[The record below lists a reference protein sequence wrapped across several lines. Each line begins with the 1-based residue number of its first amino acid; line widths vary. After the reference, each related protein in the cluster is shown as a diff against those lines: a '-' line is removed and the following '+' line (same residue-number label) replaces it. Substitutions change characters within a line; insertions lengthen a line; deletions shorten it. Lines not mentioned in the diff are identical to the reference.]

1 VVALAI
7 LLLLAL
13 TWRPEVAPV
22 EPPAARGF
30 DPSLIRQGAEL
41 AALGDCSTC
50 HTVRGGT
57 TFAGGRAILT
67 PFGTIYSTNIT
78 PDPSTGIGRWS
89 QGAFARAMREGVDR
103 QGRHLYPVFPYDHFT
118 LLTDADIDALY
129 AFFMT
134 RLPVRAQAPRN
145 EVSFPLSFRP
155 LLAAWKLL
163 FFRPRRYRQ
172 DDRHDAAWNR
182 GAYLAEGIAHCG
194 ACHTPRNAFG
204 AEDANQH
211 FAGGSAEGWH
221 AYSLNSMSQAPVV
234 WDVAS
239 MDSYLRNGWHAS
251 HGVAH
256 GPMAAVT
263 DDMTGVVAGDVRTMA
278 SYVVEGM
285 SGAAASEP
293 PPRPMTTSGTS
304 AATAATSV
312 DERSDGATIYAA
324 ACAGCHESHQPLP
337 FGGVELSLSTD
348 VAGGDPTNLVHVVL
362 EGLPATREVPQP
374 MMPGFATTFSD
385 HQLISLMAYL
395 RERFAHKPLWP
406 DTEAAIRRNSP

>member
-1 VVALAI
+1 MRFASRTRRYLARTIVVVALAI

-182 GAYLAEGIAHCG
+182 GGILGGRHRTLRRLPHSAQCIWSRGCKPTLRRRERRGLACLLAQ
-194 ACHTPRNAFG
+194 F
-204 AEDANQH
+204 
-211 FAGGSAEGWH
+211 
-221 AYSLNSMSQAPVV
+221 
-234 WDVAS
+234 DVAS
-239 MDSYLRNGWHAS
+239 ARRLGCRVDGFLSAQRVACFARCRARPDGGRN
-251 HGVAH
+251 
-256 GPMAAVT
+256 
-263 DDMTGVVAGDVRTMA
+263 
-278 SYVVEGM
+278 
-285 SGAAASEP
+285 
-293 PPRPMTTSGTS
+293 
-304 AATAATSV
+304 
-312 DERSDGATIYAA
+312 
-324 ACAGCHESHQPLP
+324 
-337 FGGVELSLSTD
+337 
-348 VAGGDPTNLVHVVL
+348 
-362 EGLPATREVPQP
+362 
-374 MMPGFATTFSD
+374 
-385 HQLISLMAYL
+385 
-395 RERFAHKPLWP
+395 
-406 DTEAAIRRNSP
+406 